1 MHQNLE
7 FIDHPVYIHRITND
21 LHEFHIESETDDV
34 NDEEMN
40 DDSYAWCVMSID
52 IGIHHL
58 GVSVSLLDEEYKL
71 IEIIWIDLINITEYV
86 HDHGPSKEDCRLSHT
101 KTFCDWLN
109 HTFQENLRFYNMA
122 DFILIERQPPMG
134 FVAIEQLIFSKWRE
148 KTILISPNSMHKY
161 FGIGNYDYE
170 KRKQLTDKIARMKI
184 TNKQLLDKLG
194 LYHRTHDIADS
205 ICIMLYWIHKKQ
217 EEYSQE
223 QRRKIVME
231 RRIYIAKNRKKIST
245 EEWFEMHRYIPR

>member
-1 MHQNLE
+1 MQPDLE
-7 FIDHPVYIHRITND
+7 FIDRPVYIHQITKD
-21 LHEFHIESETDDV
+21 LHEFHIESETEEET
-34 NDEEMN
+34 NEEMKEEG
-40 DDSYAWCVMSID
+40 YAWCVMSID

-86 HDHGPSKEDCRLSHT
+86 HDHGPSKKDCRLYHT

-109 HTFQENLRFYNMA
+109 HTFQENIEFYNMA
-122 DFILIERQPPMG
+122 DFILAERQPPTG
-134 FVAIEQLIFSKWRE
+134 FVVIEQLIFSKWRE

-170 KRKQLTDKIARMKI
+170 KRKECTDKIARMKI
-184 TNKQLLDKLG
+184 TDKQLLEQLG
-194 LYHRTHDIADS
+194 FYHRTHDIADS

-217 EEYSQE
+217 EEYSHE
-223 QRRKIVME
+223 QRRKRVME
-231 RRIYIAKNRKKIST
+231 QQMYVAKHGKKLST